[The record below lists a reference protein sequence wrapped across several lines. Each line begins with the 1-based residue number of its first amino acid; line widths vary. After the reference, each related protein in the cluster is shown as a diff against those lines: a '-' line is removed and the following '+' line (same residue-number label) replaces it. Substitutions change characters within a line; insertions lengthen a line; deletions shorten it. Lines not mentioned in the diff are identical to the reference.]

1 MMRAI
6 LNKILMIKAFR
17 NFIVKRTISAKLRN
31 RGMNTFSSYEILK
44 DIRTNAEANRE
55 SENRPHEVLY
65 FHKVDDPYSHLT
77 IHYIDKIKSCFD
89 IDLKTVLVG
98 EENAEAVH
106 EPTLYNI
113 YCLEDAK
120 RIAPFYDVE
129 LSAES
134 YPSKEL
140 IDLSNSILAAVEDDN
155 FSEVAKK
162 VSSALWTG
170 DQESLDALSAHYTS
184 TVTEVVEKLE
194 AGNKI
199 RNEKG
204 YYFGSA
210 FYYEKEL
217 YWGVDRLHHLEDRL
231 IDLGVKT
238 DNTNDSICLPNLRA
252 PSILNSEKKVNLSY
266 YPSLNSPYTYVS
278 AKRVREIKDDYP
290 INLITKPV
298 LPMLMRNMTIPDIKG
313 KYIISDAAREG
324 RKHGYPM
331 GSIYSPIGKPAR
343 KAYSLFPIID
353 EAGKGFE
360 YIDELLKAS
369 FCDGINIGE
378 DDYLESLVSQ
388 LGLDWPTINKDL
400 NTKHWKKV
408 LDDNLK
414 DMYAGNCWG
423 VPSFKITDEDGSN
436 PFYVWGQDRM
446 WLLKEE
452 INRRLG

>member
-1 MMRAI
+1 M
-6 LNKILMIKAFR
+6 LKAFK
-17 NFIVKRTISAKLRN
+17 NFMVKRTISAKLRN
-31 RGMNTFSSYEILK
+31 RGMNTFSSHEIHK
-44 DIRTNAEANRE
+44 NIRTSAEAKRE
-55 SENRPHEVLY
+55 KENRPHEVLY

-77 IHYIDKIKSCFD
+77 IHYIDKIKSSFD
-89 IDLKTVLVG
+89 VVLKPILVG
-98 EENAEAVH
+98 EENSEAVH
-106 EPTLYNI
+106 EPSMYNI
-113 YCLEDAK
+113 YCLDDAK
-120 RIAPFYDVE
+120 RIAPFYGVE
-129 LSAES
+129 FSAES

-140 IDLSNSILAAVEDDN
+140 IDKSNSILTAVEDDN

-162 VSSALWTG
+162 VSSALWDG
-170 DQESLDALSAHYTS
+170 DEESLNELTKHYA
-184 TVTEVVEKLE
+184 VTESEVSKSLE
-194 AGNKI
+194 TGNKI
-199 RNEKG
+199 RNEKD

-231 IDLGVKT
+231 IELGAKT
-238 DNTNDSICLPNLRA
+238 DLSNDSICSPNLSA
-252 PSILNSEKKVNLSY
+252 SLKLESEQKINLSF

-278 AKRVREIKDDYP
+278 AKRVREMRDDYP

-400 NTKHWKKV
+400 NTKHWKKI

-423 VPSFKITDEDGSN
+423 VPSFKITDADGSN

>member
-1 MMRAI
+1 M
-6 LNKILMIKAFR
+6 
-17 NFIVKRTISAKLRN
+17 VKRTISAKLRN
-31 RGMNTFSSYEILK
+31 RGMNTFSSHEIHK
-44 DIRTNAEANRE
+44 NIRTSAEAKRE
-55 SENRPHEVLY
+55 KENRPHEVLY

-77 IHYIDKIKSCFD
+77 IHYIDKIKSSFD
-89 IDLKTVLVG
+89 VVLKPILVG
-98 EENAEAVH
+98 EENSEAVH
-106 EPTLYNI
+106 EPSMYNI
-113 YCLEDAK
+113 YCLDDAK
-120 RIAPFYDVE
+120 RIAPFYGVE
-129 LSAES
+129 FSAES

-140 IDLSNSILAAVEDDN
+140 IDKSNSILTAVEDDN

-162 VSSALWTG
+162 VSSALWDG
-170 DQESLDALSAHYTS
+170 DEESLNELTKHYA
-184 TVTEVVEKLE
+184 VTESEVSKSLE
-194 AGNKI
+194 TGNKI
-199 RNEKG
+199 RNEKD

-231 IDLGVKT
+231 IELGAKT
-238 DNTNDSICLPNLRA
+238 DLSNDSICSPNLSA
-252 PSILNSEKKVNLSY
+252 SLKLESEQNINLSF

-278 AKRVREIKDDYP
+278 AKRVREMRDDYP

-400 NTKHWKKV
+400 NTKHWKKI

-423 VPSFKITDEDGSN
+423 VPSFKITDADGSN

>member
-1 MMRAI
+1 MR
-6 LNKILMIKAFR
+6 KAFR
-17 NFIVKRTISAKLRN
+17 NFIIKRTFAAKLRN
-31 RGMNTFSSYEILK
+31 RGMNTLSSYDIHK
-44 DIRTNAEANRE
+44 NIRTSAEAKRE
-55 SENRPHEVLY
+55 KENRPHEVLY

-77 IHYIDKIKSCFD
+77 IHYIDKIKSTFD
-89 IDLKTVLVG
+89 VTLKPVLVG
-98 EENAEAVH
+98 KENLEAVH

-120 RIAPFYDVE
+120 RIAPFYDLE
-129 LSAES
+129 LSAEY

-140 IDLSNSILAAVEDDN
+140 IDQSNSILTAVEEDN

-170 DQESLDALSAHYTS
+170 DQESLDILSAHYVS
-184 TVTEVVEKLE
+184 TPTEVVKKLE
-194 AGNKI
+194 EGNEI

-238 DNTNDSICLPNLRA
+238 DNTNDSICSPNLKA
-252 PSILNSEKKVNLSY
+252 PSKLNSEKKVNLCY
-266 YPSLNSPYTYVS
+266 YPSLNSPYTYAC
-278 AKRVREIKDDYP
+278 AKRVREIRDDYP

-298 LPMLMRNMTIPDIKG
+298 LPMLMRNMTIPDFKG
-313 KYIISDAAREG
+313 KYIISDAAREA

-369 FCDGINIGE
+369 FYDGINIGE

-388 LGLDWPTINKDL
+388 LRLDWPTISKDL
-400 NTKHWKKV
+400 NTKHWKRV

-423 VPSFKITDEDGSN
+423 VPSFKITDSDGSN

-452 INRRLG
+452 INKRLG

>member
-1 MMRAI
+1 MRAI

-140 IDLSNSILAAVEDDN
+140 IDQSNSILAAVEDDN

-170 DQESLDALSAHYTS
+170 NQESLDALSAHCTS
-184 TVTEVVEKLE
+184 TATEVVEKLE

-369 FCDGINIGE
+369 FYDGINIGE